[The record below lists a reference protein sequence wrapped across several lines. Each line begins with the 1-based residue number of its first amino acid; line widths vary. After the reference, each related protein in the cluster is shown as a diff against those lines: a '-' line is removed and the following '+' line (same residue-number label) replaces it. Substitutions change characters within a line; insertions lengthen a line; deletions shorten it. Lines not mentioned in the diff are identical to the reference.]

1 MVRYVVTDLLES
13 TPQEKQQQ
21 LKAALEEIEGIGNVA
36 LDTTRKEVSFR
47 IAGVEPKLK
56 HLQEACTVAGFT
68 LGMRM

>member
-1 MVRYVVTDLLES
+1 MLRYVVTDLQES

-21 LKAALEEIEGIGNVA
+21 LKAALEKVEGIRNVA

-56 HLQEACTVAGFT
+56 VLQEACTGAGFT
-68 LGMRM
+68 LGIRM